1 MPTIKTIHGIDLT
14 APGGIEAL
22 MSFHFETF
30 GDAVML
36 AAKEGDEDD
45 DEDDEGDEDSGDT
58 DSDDD
63 SDDSGDEDEDKDPDG
78 SEDLGDKGKN
88 ALRAMK
94 EKVKA
99 SKKAEREAKAELARS
114 KSAEGKSTED
124 LAAEQEREKR
134 ETAILDKANDRIL
147 RSEIKSA
154 AAGKLQNPGLAVRL
168 LDLSDFEVDEDGN
181 VDEDEIAEAIDEL
194 LEKEP
199 YLAAQSGKG
208 TQFDSARGKRKTT
221 KKYTKKD
228 LASMSP
234 EAISKAYDEGKVAL

>member
-22 MSFHFETF
+22 MSFHFKTF

-36 AAKEGDEDD
+36 AAKTDDEDEDEDENEGDEDSD
-45 DEDDEGDEDSGDT
+45 DTDSNDDSDDSDDEGDE
-58 DSDDD
+58 
-63 SDDSGDEDEDKDPDG
+63 DPDG

-124 LAAEQEREKR
+124 LAAEEEREKR
-134 ETAILDKANDRIL
+134 EAAILDKANDRIL

>member
-22 MSFHFETF
+22 MSFHFKTF

-36 AAKEGDEDD
+36 AANAGDEDD
-45 DEDDEGDEDSGDT
+45 DEEDEDDE
-58 DSDDD
+58 D
-63 SDDSGDEDEDKDPDG
+63 SDDSDSDDNSDESDGEDEDDPAG

-114 KSAEGKSTED
+114 KSAEGKSKED
-124 LAAEQEREKR
+124 LEAEQERVKR